1 MKELKSLADNWAV
14 GKNGRLKAGSIF
26 GRLFL
31 PEFPLAMGGG
41 KRAREMMGI
50 TVPFPRKIF

>member
-1 MKELKSLADNWAV
+1 LAGNWAV

-31 PEFPLAMGGG
+31 PEFPLAPAPNFA
-41 KRAREMMGI
+41 KFNNKI
-50 TVPFPRKIF
+50 TRKW